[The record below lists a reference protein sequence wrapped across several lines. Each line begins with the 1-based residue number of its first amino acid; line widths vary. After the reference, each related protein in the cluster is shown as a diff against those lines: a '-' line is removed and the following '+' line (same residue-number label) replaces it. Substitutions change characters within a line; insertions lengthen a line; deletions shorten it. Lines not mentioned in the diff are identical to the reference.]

1 DPARYELE
9 SAPRDYLAA
18 QLGPNAIKQ
27 FQDPFWND
35 RDTRHIE
42 DCMMYYKIANRIAGT
57 GDDLTRV
64 RRLFDW
70 MIRQAQLVPAAAFR
84 PGSRMGPP
92 FARPYD
98 VLVRGMATETEGTAW
113 AERAWL
119 FMALCRQLDIDAGLI
134 TYTKGN
140 TVDAVLA
147 ENPQGS

>member
-1 DPARYELE
+1 
-9 SAPRDYLAA
+9 
-18 QLGPNAIKQ
+18 
-27 FQDPFWND
+27 
-35 RDTRHIE
+35 
-42 DCMMYYKIANRIAGT
+42 KIANRIAGT
-57 GDDLTRV
+57 GDDLTRI

-70 MIRQAQLVPAAAFR
+70 MIRQVQLVPAGSFG

-98 VLVRGMATETEGTAW
+98 VLARGMATATEGTAW

-134 TYTKGN
+134 AYTKGN

-147 ENPQGS
+147 ENPQGSSRQAQKPRMVWLCAALIGDQAYLFDTRLGLEVPGPGGQGVATLEQA